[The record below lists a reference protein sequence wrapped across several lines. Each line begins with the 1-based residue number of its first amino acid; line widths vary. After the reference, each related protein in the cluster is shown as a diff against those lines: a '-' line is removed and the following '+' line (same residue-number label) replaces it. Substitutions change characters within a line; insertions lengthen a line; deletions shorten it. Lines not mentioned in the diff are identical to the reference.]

1 MKIFY
6 EFAPF
11 DTPCPPYAYWD
22 DGFSREELD
31 ILQNKAREA
40 DLIARVGHNVGAVS
54 EDLRRSKITW
64 LNFETDTEWVYE
76 RLSGLICKLNRDYY
90 GFDLK
95 GFGELFQLT
104 NYSSEYTGTYDWH
117 IDSHSKPYPNGY
129 IRKISFTL
137 CLNEDYEG
145 GEFEISNPNPKPEK
159 HINTKFNNKFTLGTV
174 ISFPSFVWHKVNPVT
189 FGTRKVLV
197 GWSVGPQFI

>member
-1 MKIFY
+1 MYLENNHCISIGHFGKKYCDEIISLAESGQLKEATIQDGNKNNRKSKVSWLTDDKLNKDINDIILDHNKKAKWNFVLK
-6 EFAPF
+6 EFEP
-11 DTPCPPYAYWD
+11 
-22 DGFSREELD
+22 
-31 ILQNKAREA
+31 LQY
-40 DLIARVGHNVGAVS
+40 
-54 EDLRRSKITW
+54 T
-64 LNFETDTEWVYE
+64 VYE
-76 RLSGLICKLNRDYY
+76 INDH
-90 GFDLK
+90 
-95 GFGELFQLT
+95 
-104 NYSSEYTGTYDWH
+104 YDWH

-159 HINTKFNNKFTLGTV
+159 HINIKFNNKFTLGTV

>member
-104 NYSSEYTGTYDWH
+104 NYSSDYTGTYDWH
-117 IDSHSKPYPNGY
+117 IDRGNRNV
-129 IRKISFTL
+129 RKMSAVLQLSEPGEFV
-137 CLNEDYEG
+137 G
-145 GEFEISNPNPKPEK
+145 GELQLLHTSDVPFNVEK
-159 HINTKFNNKFTLGTV
+159 KRGRLV
-174 ISFPSFVWHKVNPVT
+174 IFPSHTIHRVTPVT
-189 FGTRKVLV
+189 KGSRQSLV
-197 GWSVGPQFI
+197 SWICGEPLR